1 MKASFAGLAVGLLLA
16 IAVITGGFTGFLL
29 AVVLGAVGFAVA
41 GRISGEFDVF
51 DRFRGRRD

>member
-29 AVVLGAVGFAVA
+29 ALVLGAVGFAVA